1 MVCKPETLSMASY
14 IFPNTTIAELN
25 TVAKGTNIKQS
36 LKDIEKTLWDVRLQ
50 MIKGLKTTDVTQ
62 IAFLEANILRISE
75 IINEIC
81 EMEGEFKYE

>member
-1 MVCKPETLSMASY
+1 
-14 IFPNTTIAELN
+14 
-25 TVAKGTNIKQS
+25 
-36 LKDIEKTLWDVRLQ
+36 